1 MPSQRSTIR
10 PSSSNSIGG
19 DLEPQ
24 PVLIGPFSEALTLRG
39 LPLRGALKDEQLE
52 VIEEA
57 GVIVDR
63 GQIIKI
69 GVWGDLREMGLSEYF
84 IDVPMVLTPG
94 LIDAHTHLCYAGSR
108 ARDYADRLNG
118 VSYREIATRGG
129 GIKDTMRQTRCASE
143 EELVD
148 LNLVRLTQHLRRGV
162 TTVEIKSGY
171 GLSVSDE
178 LKQLRAIRALAERT
192 PQRLVSTCL
201 AAHVPPPEFDAPEE
215 YLQEVLQA
223 LLPTVKREGLSD
235 RVDAFIE
242 PSAFS
247 VERARPYLERAQE
260 MGFSLTLHADQFER
274 GGARLAASLGA
285 LSADHL
291 EVSTENDLRALSH
304 AGVTAIALP
313 GASLGLGCGFTS
325 ARLALDLGCSLA
337 IASDWNPGSAPMGDL
352 LLQASVLGAHERLS
366 AAEVW
371 AAMTSRAAHALR
383 RPNVGAL
390 KSGSVA
396 DMLAYPTGDYRE
408 ILYAQGMLRPAHVW
422 CRGTRVID

>member
-10 PSSSNSIGG
+10 SSSP
-19 DLEPQ
+19 DLTSVDIDPQ
-24 PVLIGPFSEALTLRG
+24 PVLIGPFRQALTLRG
-39 LPLRGALKDEQLE
+39 LPLKGPLRDEQLE
-52 VIEEA
+52 LIEEA

-69 GVWGDLREMGLSEYF
+69 GAWDDLREPGLSESF
-84 IDVPMVLTPG
+84 IDAPMVLTPG

-118 VSYREIATRGG
+118 VSYQEIGARGG
-129 GIKDTMRQTRCASE
+129 GIKDTMRQTRLASE

-148 LNLVRLTQHLRRGV
+148 LNLERLTQHLKRGI

-171 GLSVSDE
+171 GLSISGE

-201 AAHVPPPEFDAPEE
+201 AAHVPPPEFDTPEE
-215 YLQEVLQA
+215 YLQEILQA
-223 LLPTVKREGLSD
+223 LLPIVKTEGLSN

-247 VERARPYLERAQE
+247 VDRARPYLVGAQE

-274 GGARLAASLGA
+274 GGALLAASLGA

-291 EVSTENDLRALSH
+291 EASTENDLKALSH

-313 GASLGLGCGFTS
+313 GASLGLGCGFTP

-352 LLQASVLGAHERLS
+352 LLQASVLGARERLS

-371 AAMTSRAAHALR
+371 AAMTTRAAHALR
-383 RPNVGAL
+383 LSNVGTL

-396 DMLAYPTGDYRE
+396 DMLAYPTGDYRDV
-408 ILYAQGMLRPAHVW
+408 LYAQGTLRPALIW
-422 CRGTRVID
+422 CRGIRVID